1 MGGGPCGVVVLSVR
15 RLCTDLVPKRDL
27 TELDCLRPN
36 LDLTPVLV
44 GGGGGCLNI
53 SGMSLPYSSLP
64 TGGPKYPAQRV
75 VRPVLVGAG
84 LVEVGL
90 CCGKGSGRC
99 ETKLDLRSDELAELA
114 LLDVDEVEGVGDL
127 KVTLLA
133 AGGEAS

>member
-1 MGGGPCGVVVLSVR
+1 M
-15 RLCTDLVPKRDL
+15 
-27 TELDCLRPN
+27 
-36 LDLTPVLV
+36 LV
-44 GGGGGCLNI
+44 GGVGGCLN
-53 SGMSLPYSSLP
+53 SGKSLPYSTLP

-75 VRPVLVGAG
+75 VRPVLAGA
-84 LVEVGL
+84 EVGP

-99 ETKLDLRSDELAELA
+99 ETKLDLCPDELAELA